1 MWARHEADLV
11 NEEFFGAPD
20 LVNEVLS
27 PSNTAAEMDDKQKL
41 CFSNGCREFWL
52 VNEDKKTVCVL
63 LADAPGGWF
72 GIDDIIHSET
82 LGADIPVSE
91 LFEPV

>member
-1 MWARHEADLV
+1 MARYQAAVV
-11 NEEFFGAPD
+11 NDEFIGAPD
-20 LVNEVLS
+20 LVVEVLS

-41 CFSNGCREFWL
+41 CFANGCREFWM
-52 VNEDKKTVCVL
+52 VNEDKKTVRVL
-63 LADAPGGWF
+63 LADGPGGWF
-72 GIDDIIHSET
+72 GVDDIIHSQT